1 MAAKLNLRCKSASG
15 MQIVKDITT
24 ETTVLELKKCLGD
37 LCSIEPCRLKIRS
50 GFPPKVIDIS
60 NDLLTMND
68 MPFKSGDTLLVEEDK
83 SVAASAAPATPAA
96 PSSAPASTT
105 NRPQNANDNLNSL
118 WNSQLDRM
126 EGILIRK
133 VVPANNSCLFTS
145 INCCMN
151 DGRLDTESAPLMRD
165 IIVGAV
171 SQQPAI
177 YNDVFLGKPNAE
189 YCQWILKGESW
200 GGAIEVSIL
209 SQYYAVEIDVVDT
222 QSGRIDRFGEDVNYP
237 RRIFLLYDGI
247 HYDPLVMEP
256 LDGTSTCKTIFPT
269 ADDAVTIQALEI
281 AAECK
286 NSRQFTDTANFD
298 LRCLTCNKPLKGQ
311 REAQD
316 HATKTGHTNFGE
328 I

>member
-1 MAAKLNLRCKSASG
+1 MATKLNLRVKSATG
-15 MQIVKDITT
+15 MQIVKDVTT
-24 ETTVLELKKCLGD
+24 ETTVSELKKSLGIM
-37 LCSIEPCRLKIRS
+37 CSIEPFRLKIRS
-50 GFPPKVIDIS
+50 GFPPKVIDVS

-83 SVAASAAPATPAA
+83 TVAASAG
-96 PSSAPASTT
+96 PSASTT
-105 NRPQNANDNLNSL
+105 AKPQSDSLSSL
-118 WNSQLDRM
+118 WNAQLDKTD
-126 EGILIRK
+126 GILTRK

-151 DGRLDTESAPLMRD
+151 DGRLDTEVAPLMRE

-171 SQQPAI
+171 SHQPAL
-177 YNDVFLGKPNAE
+177 YNEVFLGKPNAE

-200 GGAIEVSIL
+200 GGAIEISIL
-209 SQYYAVEIDVVDT
+209 SQYYSVEIDVVDT

-237 RRIFLLYDGI
+237 TRIFLLYDGI

-256 LDGTSTCKTIFPT
+256 LDGFSACKTVFPT
-269 ADDAVTIQALEI
+269 ADDAVMIQALEI

-286 NSRQFTDTANFD
+286 NSRQFTDTTNFD

-316 HATKTGHTNFGE
+316 HASKTGHTNFGE